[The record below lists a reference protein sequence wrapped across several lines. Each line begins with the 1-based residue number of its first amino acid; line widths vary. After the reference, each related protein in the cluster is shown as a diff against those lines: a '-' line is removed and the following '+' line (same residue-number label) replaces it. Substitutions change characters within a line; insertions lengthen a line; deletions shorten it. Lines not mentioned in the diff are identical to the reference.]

1 MKTPNYIHQIEQL
14 KSDGKYSDAHNYA
27 LDALKKNTDDYRLYE
42 ELSDIALFEW
52 RVKDA
57 YAYVQLAQQIHA
69 ESMTWK
75 YLLWSVYVALGEF
88 DSAIKL
94 LSEANILVPNNPE
107 ILRHL
112 GWAYACHGE
121 YPKGISLLRRANILS
136 PDDLG
141 IKEDLWISL
150 MSYGILLKWSSS
162 NDSEMAQDM
171 LSQWETLL
179 ISTGAHQKLAEF
191 RNLHS

>member
-57 YAYVQLAQQIHA
+57 YTYVQLAQQIHA
-69 ESMTWK
+69 DSMTWK

-88 DSAIKL
+88 ESAIKL
-94 LSEANILVPNNPE
+94 LSEANVLVPNNPE

-112 GWAYACHGE
+112 GWAYACQGE
-121 YPKGISLLRRANILS
+121 YPKWIALLRRANILS

-150 MSYGILLKWSSS
+150 MSYGMLLKWSSS
-162 NDSEMAQDM
+162 ADSETAKDM